1 MSDDRNALRQK
12 MLMEMN
18 EKLLIQRKELDEEL
32 ENIRLEKAELQSEKL
47 RIDEKNKLLWE
58 QSAAIHQE
66 KERINQLRIEIEER
80 HQEIMDSIQ
89 YAKRIQRSFMSSDD
103 YLKSHITKMGCDY
116 FVYFRPKED
125 VSGDFYW
132 SKSLNDDSLLL
143 MCADS
148 TGHGVPGAIMSIL
161 NIYSLEL
168 AVKDGAQNPAEIFNY
183 ARTQIIER
191 LKNDGSSEGGRDG
204 MDGVLLRLNKKM
216 FSMQYAASNQPI
228 WLYRA
233 GEIIVMQANKMPIGK
248 HDKDNIPF
256 SLGEV
261 NLEINDMIYMH
272 TDGYADQFGGRD
284 GKKFKSANLRN
295 LLARIGH
302 LTCNEQYE
310 IIKSEFEQ
318 WIGNNEQIDDV
329 CIIGLRILKIN

>member
-58 QSAAIHQE
+58 QSAAIHHE
-66 KERINQLRIEIEER
+66 KERINYLRIELEAR

-89 YAKRIQRSFMSSDD
+89 YAKRIQHSFMSSDD
-103 YLKSHITKMGCDY
+103 YLKRHLTEKGCDY

-132 SKSLNDDSLLL
+132 SSALQDGSLLL

-161 NIYSLEL
+161 N
-168 AVKDGAQNPAEIFNY
+168 
-183 ARTQIIER
+183 
-191 LKNDGSSEGGRDG
+191 
-204 MDGVLLRLNKKM
+204 
-216 FSMQYAASNQPI
+216 
-228 WLYRA
+228 
-233 GEIIVMQANKMPIGK
+233 
-248 HDKDNIPF
+248 
-256 SLGEV
+256 
-261 NLEINDMIYMH
+261 
-272 TDGYADQFGGRD
+272 
-284 GKKFKSANLRN
+284 
-295 LLARIGH
+295 
-302 LTCNEQYE
+302 
-310 IIKSEFEQ
+310 
-318 WIGNNEQIDDV
+318 
-329 CIIGLRILKIN
+329 